1 MSSVGGGFAA
11 RTDVAATD
19 PNAVELQKIM
29 SGVDVFTPDWKD
41 IDTNLSQYV
50 DAWKSATGS

>member
-1 MSSVGGGFAA
+1 MGGGFSA
-11 RTDVAATD
+11 RTDVTATD
-19 PNAVELQKIM
+19 PNAAKLKQLM

-41 IDTNLSQYV
+41 IDANLPSYV